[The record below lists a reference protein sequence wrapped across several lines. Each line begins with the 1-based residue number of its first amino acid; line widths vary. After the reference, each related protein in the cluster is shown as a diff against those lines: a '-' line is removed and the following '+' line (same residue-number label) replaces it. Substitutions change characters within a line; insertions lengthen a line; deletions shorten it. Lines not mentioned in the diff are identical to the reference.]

1 MTVRKWSLAAAA
13 VVLLGAMAVT
23 AVADEHCD
31 PFEGMGRLKR
41 LLRGAELTQDQVSQ
55 IFQLRGASRAED
67 EQLAETLKSVRAQ
80 FDDKFT
86 STGQLDVGALTALH
100 EEAEKIAAQRDK
112 LGFEDM
118 LKVRALLT
126 PEQLARVDE
135 THQRV
140 ESLDAELQ
148 SLEPTIA
155 GESGK

>member
-1 MTVRKWSLAAAA
+1 
-13 VVLLGAMAVT
+13 
-23 AVADEHCD
+23 
-31 PFEGMGRLKR
+31 
-41 LLRGAELTQDQVSQ
+41 
-55 IFQLRGASRAED
+55 
-67 EQLAETLKSVRAQ
+67 LKSVRAQ